1 MKKILLLL
9 ICLLSVSMP
18 VISAPRKVNV
28 TIKAK
33 NKVPDTGVNLFPY
46 VPPIEVT
53 YDPDT
58 RVLEVTGDN
67 DWLEYVFLIDEY
79 GNWFHDSDWLPYT
92 YTIQSDHS
100 GIWIIR
106 IFGVDSDD
114 WEISAKIYVG
124 S

>member
-1 MKKILLLL
+1 MTLFVTPF
-9 ICLLSVSMP
+9 LSGAP
-18 VISAPRKVNV
+18 VRVTP
-28 TIKAK
+28 TIK
-33 NKVPDTGVNLFPY
+33 NKRPVTSTSPLLPI
-46 VPPIEVT
+46 VPPIEIT

-67 DWLEYVFLIDEY
+67 DWLEYVFLIDEF

-92 YTIQSDHS
+92 YTIPSDHS

-114 WEISAKIYVG
+114 WEIYAKIYV
-124 S
+124 

>member
-1 MKKILLLL
+1 MTSTSPLLP
-9 ICLLSVSMP
+9 I
-18 VISAPRKVNV
+18 
-28 TIKAK
+28 
-33 NKVPDTGVNLFPY
+33 
-46 VPPIEVT
+46 VPPIEIT

-67 DWLEYVFLIDEY
+67 DWLEYVFLIDEF

-92 YTIQSDHS
+92 YTIPSDHS

-114 WEISAKIYVG
+114 WEIYAKIYV
-124 S
+124 